1 MKLRAIVSRG
11 PARAAVLVLV
21 SSLLAATAF
30 ATPKRLTI
38 RGSQIYDELQRP
50 IVLRGANVNAN
61 DGSVA
66 PATAADEM
74 KNTYKMNCARLPVEF
89 KYFPPGHPSYADRT
103 IDENGDLIDLYTY
116 SLDGSGLLVR
126 TATPNT
132 VPDIVELT
140 QLWVTKLTEQGLW
153 TYLEARANDCDANA
167 EQAEPN
173 ENDGHFYD
181 TTSLRHTKFLNFW
194 VAIANAFKNTD
205 YIAGYGILAEPSASR
220 VATSA
225 PTDPTPQPVTMLT
238 NFQIA
243 VMNKIS
249 ATSGGGAG
257 DTWTPFFVGTD
268 FNYDTLQF
276 RYPDYD
282 AVIAAYPERCVF
294 EVNVLMPKPWIQH
307 GWSATTAST
316 PIDPPPGWADCYG
329 ATTIA
334 GDPTG
339 TQYTYPQTALSNYD
353 VLLTRTAGEIAAN
366 DPKAWEAEKIFNR
379 RRVETANFP
388 GLLNRN
394 FFEWYLQHY
403 ASGFMAT
410 NKVPFVLD
418 QFGASTAALGQLSYE
433 KDLIETAEKF
443 GLGWTR
449 WGYNAGSSTR
459 QIKGNTAV
467 ETYYGT
473 IGTKIASGEVLGH
486 AALDT
491 SGTGVVRI
499 RAEHV
504 SRQVAAVPDNFRWQ
518 LYDEANAI
526 DAVGLRAKA
535 VSSGGTV
542 PADATSPRL
551 DFRVKFPSSLSYP
564 KTFYVWVR
572 MRDGTSSTGVW
583 YGLDGT
589 ASSGQL
595 ASASPNSWS
604 WVKRHSNNSSAA
616 SVSVGSSGF
625 HTFNVWMN
633 KSNVAVDEVLLTTDS
648 SYDPNTASLPSYS
661 VRRIELPNP

>member
-1 MKLRAIVSRG
+1 M
-11 PARAAVLVLV
+11 

-38 RGSQIYDELQRP
+38 RGTQIYDELGRP

-66 PATAADEM
+66 PATVADEM
-74 KNTYKMNCARLPVEF
+74 KNTYKMNCVRLPVEF
-89 KYFPPGHPSYADRT
+89 KYFPYSHPSYDDRT
-103 IDENGDLIDLYTY
+103 IDENGDLIDLYSY
-116 SLDGSGLLVR
+116 SLDAAGLVVR
-126 TATPNT
+126 QPIPNT

-153 TYLEARANDCDANA
+153 TYLEARLNDCDANA
-167 EQAEPN
+167 EKAEPN
-173 ENDGHFYD
+173 ENDGDIYAAGQPPYD

-220 VATSA
+220 VATSS
-225 PTDPTPQPVTMLT
+225 PSNPTPQPVTILT
-238 NFQIA
+238 NFQIS

-282 AVIAAYPERCVF
+282 AVIAAYPERCIF

-307 GWSATTAST
+307 GWSKTTPATQ
-316 PIDPPPGWADCYG
+316 IIPPPEWNPCYG
-329 ATTIA
+329 ATTNP
-334 GDPTG
+334 GTPTG
-339 TQYTYPQTALSNYD
+339 TQYTYPQTALANYD
-353 VLLTRTAGEIAAN
+353 DLIAPVVGGPEDWELEKLFNYHRVDANGEMI
-366 DPKAWEAEKIFNR
+366 
-379 RRVETANFP
+379 P

-403 ASGFMAT
+403 AAGFMAT

-418 QFGASTAALGQLSYE
+418 QFGATTAALGQLSYE
-433 KDLIETAEKF
+433 KDLIETAEKL

-459 QIKGNTAV
+459 QIKGNAAV

-473 IGTKIASGEVLGH
+473 VGTKIANGEVLGH

-491 SGTGVVRI
+491 GGAGVVRI

-504 SRQVAAVPDNFRWQ
+504 SRQIAAVPDNFRWQ

-551 DFRVKFPSSLSYP
+551 DFRVKFPSTLSYP

-572 MRDGTSSTGVW
+572 MRDGTSSNGVW

-604 WVKRHSNNSSAA
+604 WVKRHSNNSAAA